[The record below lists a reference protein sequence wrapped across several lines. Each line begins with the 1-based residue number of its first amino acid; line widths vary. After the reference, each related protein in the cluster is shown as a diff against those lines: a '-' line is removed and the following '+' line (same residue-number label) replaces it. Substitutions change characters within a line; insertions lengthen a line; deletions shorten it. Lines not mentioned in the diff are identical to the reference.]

1 LLTRGISTL
10 GVTDPS
16 SIVSSVRV
24 ALDASECPWLL
35 HTIGL
40 SDCPNAKLLNQLA
53 HLGSGGSFH
62 YGPNKQCIE
71 ESLADIFWIV
81 QDSNDIKLVSNGVG
95 NRSSAIS
102 QNVLEC
108 FQDMTNCANKDLW
121 RSIAVRLHE
130 ATELLTSPHQQKVVH
145 VMSSLSYESL
155 QCCDWV
161 LPAVRS
167 LEYASE
173 DYIAAVANWIH
184 QRGVSNANSNS
195 NSDTDGSN
203 VKRLWPQ
210 GAAEDEGECVAAS
223 ALIFGH
229 RFKVSHDLFGKGAY
243 GSIFT
248 ARDIKT
254 GKEVKRDASLYGC
267 DLFPM

>member
-10 GVTDPS
+10 GVTDPP

-53 HLGSGGSFH
+53 NLGSGGSFH
-62 YGPNKQCIE
+62 YGPNKQCVE
-71 ESLADIFWIV
+71 ESLADIFWTV
-81 QDSNDIKLVSNGVG
+81 QDSNDIELISNGVA
-95 NRSSAIS
+95 NRSSALP

-108 FQDMTNCANKDLW
+108 FHDMTNCANEKLW
-121 RSIAVRLHE
+121 RSIAVRLQD

-145 VMSSLSYESL
+145 VMSSLSYESVK
-155 QCCDWV
+155 CCDWV

-173 DYIAAVANWIH
+173 DYMAALANWIH

-195 NSDTDGSN
+195 DSDTNASN

-210 GAAEDEGECVAAS
+210 RAAEDEGES
-223 ALIFGH
+223 AVSAVVFGQ
-229 RFKVSHDLFGKGAY
+229 RFRVSHDLFGKGAY

-248 ARDIKT
+248 ARDVKT
-254 GKEVKRDASLYGC
+254 GNEVTRDALLYGC
-267 DLFPM
+267 H